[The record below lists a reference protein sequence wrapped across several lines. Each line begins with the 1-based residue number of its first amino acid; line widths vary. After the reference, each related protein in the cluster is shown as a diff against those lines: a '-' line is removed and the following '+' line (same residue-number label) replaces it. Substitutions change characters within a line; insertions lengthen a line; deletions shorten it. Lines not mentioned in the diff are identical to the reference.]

1 MLFRLLTLVIQLK
14 KTHYDRKINNI
25 EMKTTDHDDDKYIT
39 TQEIN
44 KLTVNNQH
52 KCNKQLKMILL
63 IL

>member
-25 EMKTTDHDDDKYIT
+25 EMKTTDHDHDKYIT

-52 KCNKQLKMILL
+52 KRNKQLKMISN
-63 IL
+63 

>member
-1 MLFRLLTLVIQLK
+1 MLYRLLALVIQLK

-25 EMKTTDHDDDKYIT
+25 EMKTTDHNLDKYII

-52 KCNKQLKMILL
+52 KRNKQLKMISN
-63 IL
+63 

>member
-1 MLFRLLTLVIQLK
+1 MLYRLLTLVIQLK

-25 EMKTTDHDDDKYIT
+25 EMKTTDHNHDKYIT

-52 KCNKQLKMILL
+52 KRNKQLKMISS
-63 IL
+63 